1 MKVASLVVRARPER
15 VEALRAE
22 IGALPGTEV
31 HAVQPE
37 GRLIV
42 TVDDCDGTSPAENIV
57 KVHNLGG
64 VIGVSLVYEYC
75 DDEIATEERTS

>member
-15 VEALRAE
+15 VDPLRTE
-22 IGALPGTEV
+22 IAALPGSDV

-42 TVDDCDGTSPAENIV
+42 TVDDHNAVSPAENIV
-57 KVHNLGG
+57 RIHNLEG

-75 DDEIATEERTS
+75 DDEIGTEESSS

>member
-15 VEALRAE
+15 VEPLRVE

-42 TVDDCDGTSPAENIV
+42 TVDDRDGASPRKTS
-57 KVHNLGG
+57 
-64 VIGVSLVYEYC
+64 
-75 DDEIATEERTS
+75 